1 MERVKADFDVVVIG
15 GGSAGICASIQA
27 ARLGAKVLL
36 VEKNGILGGTTIV
49 AGVNFPGLFH
59 AWGKQIVKGIGWEI
73 VERCVRETGGVLPDF
88 NKQLHERH
96 WHFQIPVNKPIYA
109 AICDELMISSNV
121 NVLFHAMIAKI
132 EELNFHYKSI
142 QICTKTGI
150 QTYICK
156 TIIDC
161 TADANATIIAGHE
174 VIIHNEFQPAT
185 LVCKTSGYCIDG
197 INREE
202 LKSKYDEAVKNGEL
216 EYTDISWS
224 SEQFKMNLILKFGGN
239 TNHIKSVNAF
249 DSAGRSKVE
258 MDGRKSIYRLYKFL
272 KKIPGFEKLLIE
284 EISPECVVRETV
296 NIVGKKTVLD
306 VEYISGK
313 TYIDGIC
320 YSFYPIDLHSS
331 KKRGLEC
338 VPLAEGIV
346 PQIPLG
352 ALLPKNSFNFLVA
365 GRCIA
370 SERLANSAL
379 RTQSSCM
386 AMGQAAGAGAALAA
400 KLEVEVSEIPIDT
413 IKTSLLAHD
422 ALVPN

>member
-1 MERVKADFDVVVIG
+1 MGQVKADFDVVVIG
-15 GGSAGICASIQA
+15 GGSAGICAAIQA
-27 ARLGAKVLL
+27 ARMGAKVLL

-49 AGVNFPGLFH
+49 AGVNVPGLFH
-59 AWGKQIVKGIGWEI
+59 AWGKQVVKGIGWEI

-88 NKQLHERH
+88 NKQLQERH
-96 WHFQIPVNKPIYA
+96 WRFQIPVNKPIYA
-109 AICDELMISSNV
+109 AICDELMISSGV

-132 EELNFHYKSI
+132 EETRFHFKSI

-161 TADANATIIAGHE
+161 TADANAAIIAGYE
-174 VIIHNEFQPAT
+174 IIIHEEFQPAT
-185 LVCKTSGYCIDG
+185 LVCKTSGYCIED

-202 LKSKYDEAVKNGEL
+202 LKKKYDEAVKNGEL
-216 EYTDISWS
+216 EYTDISWN
-224 SEQFKMNLILKFGGN
+224 SEGFNMSLVLKFGGN
-239 TNHIKSVNAF
+239 SNHIKSVNAF
-249 DSAGRSKVE
+249 DSAGRSVVE

-272 KKIPGFEKLLIE
+272 KKIPGFENLLID
-284 EISPECVVRETV
+284 EISPECGVRETA

-306 VEYISGK
+306 AEYISGK
-313 TYIDGIC
+313 SYDDGVC

-331 KKRGLEC
+331 KKSGLDC
-338 VPLAEGIV
+338 VPLAEGVV
-346 PQIPLG
+346 PQIPLR
-352 ALLPKNSFNFLVA
+352 AMLPKNSFNFLVA

-386 AMGQAAGAGAALAA
+386 AMGQAAGAVAALAA
-400 KLEVEVSEIPIDT
+400 QLNVEVSEVPVET
-413 IKTSLLAHD
+413 IKKTLLAQG